1 MSIAVL
7 ALQYMKAN
15 AAKPN
20 QNKLKWVPVPVVGTI
35 EAVAAE
41 YIHMQQWL

>member
-1 MSIAVL
+1 
-7 ALQYMKAN
+7 MKAN

-20 QNKLKWVPVPVVGTI
+20 QNKLKWVPVPVPVVGTI